1 MRFLVT
7 NDDGI
12 GAPGLDL
19 LARVAADFGEVHVV
33 APAREQSGI
42 SHRVTFA
49 KPLLVSQ
56 LSDGVHSVDGT
67 PADCV
72 RVAIATSKMAFDW
85 VLAGINDGA
94 NLGIDV
100 FYSGTVAAAREATF
114 FGLNAIAFSQYRQHY
129 NQPFDWTATEPL
141 VRQVLAMQLSKSPT
155 SQLANINLP
164 DLCGS
169 EQDADVAVVECDV
182 DPSPLPPNFQ
192 QTNNGL
198 LTTTRYAQRPRKS
211 CHDIDVCFGG
221 NISISYL

>member
-19 LARVAADFGEVHVV
+19 LARVAAEFGQVQVV

-42 SHRVTFA
+42 SHRVNFA
-49 KPLLVSQ
+49 KPLVVSR

-72 RVAIATSKMAFDW
+72 RVAIGTLEPSFDW

-94 NLGIDV
+94 NLGMDV

-114 FGLNAIAFSQYRQHY
+114 FDIPAIAFSQYRRY
-129 NQPFDWTATEPL
+129 FNQPFDWKRTEPL
-141 VRQVLAMQLSKSPT
+141 VKKLLAAHLSKP
-155 SQLANINLP
+155 QQARLANINLP
-164 DLCGS
+164 DLSGPAQVS
-169 EQDADVAVVECDV
+169 DVQFIECHV
-182 DPSPLPPNFQ
+182 DPSPLPADFQ
-192 QTNNGL
+192 ATPDGL
-198 LTTTRYAQRPRKS
+198 VSTLRYAQRPRKS
-211 CHDIDVCFGG
+211 HHDIDVCFGG
-221 NISISYL
+221 DVSVSYL